1 MSELVS
7 IIMPT
12 YKRHKDLVDR
22 AIQSLLNQTYSNIQV
37 VLVDDNAKP
46 ELQSYRNEIESL
58 VASISDER
66 LTYLQ
71 NEENKGGAG
80 SRNVGINV
88 AKGEYV
94 TFLDDDDEY
103 LPQKISE
110 QLEFMKSQSLDVC
123 FGKLNI
129 YNEEGELIDVREH
142 DIKTFDKEYLR
153 KYHLTRQITGT
164 PTFMMKKAVLEEVGG
179 FEIVPMGQEYYLMQK
194 ILQTDCTI
202 GYYPRCHIK
211 AYRTAAEA
219 ISTGKNKIFGEKKLY
234 KYKKTFFNIL
244 SFSEKQYV
252 RCRHYAV
259 MAIAYKRNKMYFKAI
274 ANLIVSVLCS
284 PFVAIK
290 EAFGLKK
297 RKREVNK
304 NENSI

>member
-1 MSELVS
+1 MKDLVS

-12 YKRHKDLVDR
+12 YKRHKDLVAR
-22 AIQSLLNQTYSNIQV
+22 AINSLLAQTYEDIEV

-46 ELQSYRNEIESL
+46 GLESYREEISNL
-58 VASISDER
+58 VQELSDSR
-66 LTYLQ
+66 ITYLQ

-103 LPQKISE
+103 LPQKVEE
-110 QLEFMKSQSLDVC
+110 QLEFMKANSLDMC

-129 YNEEGELIDVREH
+129 YNEENVLIDVREH
-142 DIKTFDKEYLR
+142 DIKTFDKDFLKR
-153 KYHLTRQITGT
+153 YHLTRQITGT
-164 PTFMMKKAVLEEVGG
+164 PTFMVKRFVLEDIGG
-179 FEIVPMGQEYYLMQK
+179 FDIVPMGQEYYLMQK

-202 GYYPRCHIK
+202 GYYPKCHIK

-219 ISTGKNKIFGEKKLY
+219 ISNGRNKIVGERKLY
-234 KYKKTFFNIL
+234 KYKKTFFSIL

-259 MAIAYKRNKMYFKAI
+259 MAMAYKRNSKYFKAI
-274 ANLIVSVLCS
+274 GYLFVSVMCS
-284 PFVAIK
+284 PLTALK
-290 EAFGLKK
+290 EAFGLRK
-297 RKREVNK
+297 RKKEVNE
-304 NENSI
+304 NDNSI

>member
-71 NEENKGGAG
+71 NDENKGGAG